1 MKSMSI
7 NEIVES
13 LIAQYLSERG
23 LKESLA
29 AFKLELNRT
38 FSDNRDLLEERL
50 YDIVEDRYKFLEL
63 KKANEDDPQALN
75 NSVALPVWKLP
86 NPVIGEELVP
96 LGSDLV
102 VSTTVGNLKL
112 SDQPSSCIVISTSSN
127 ELQVFDLNGV
137 KLAGFQKVLKSISKV
152 VLIIDSSPLLLCGG
166 MDGQLSILNV
176 ATKEIQS
183 FQLHGRLLSDMK
195 YLPIDDSHGYLVSV
209 GMDNNVT
216 LTTIDFTDIKNI
228 QFSKSQFKMLT
239 RPTCIDFFTFQNHFL
254 VIANRVDTSLISV
267 FIVNDEKKL
276 VELCRLSTDDSE
288 FSSHG
293 FQIGALAHHITE
305 EKLLISA
312 ATNHIPYMRL
322 ITLVLPDLNELID
335 YWIKEEGKEN
345 TEEDLLLQLRS
356 LSINQ
361 VHEQQFTNKTHVIRN
376 VILSSVNTSAPQ
388 DKYSVQQ
395 IATRDSKNGVWI
407 FSDDGVIRGLNLS
420 SGTIIEELK
429 SHEGRIKSAA
439 AFTSND
445 GDELLF
451 TSGATDRRTKRW
463 SVTPPRPSSG

>member
-1 MKSMSI
+1 MSI

-38 FSDNRDLLEERL
+38 FSDNGDLLEERL
-50 YDIVEDRYKFLEL
+50 YDIVEDRYKFLDL
-63 KKANEDDPQALN
+63 KKANEDDIQALN
-75 NSVALPVWKLP
+75 NTVALPVWKLP

-96 LGSDLV
+96 LGSNLV
-102 VSTTVGNLKL
+102 ISTTVGNLKL
-112 SDQPSSCIVISTSSN
+112 SNQTSPCIVISTSSN
-127 ELQVFDLNGV
+127 ELQIFDLNGV
-137 KLAGFQKVLKSISKV
+137 KLAGFEKVLKSISKV
-152 VLIIDSSPLLLCGG
+152 VLIIEDSPLLLCGG
-166 MDGQLSILNV
+166 MDGHLSILDV
-176 ATKEIQS
+176 ITEEIQS

-195 YLPIDDSHGYLVSV
+195 YLPIDESHGYLVSI

-216 LTTIDFTDIKNI
+216 LSTIDFTDIKNI
-228 QFSKSQFKMLT
+228 QFSKSQFRMLT
-239 RPTCIDFFTFQNHFL
+239 RPTCIDFFKFQKHFL

-267 FIVNDEKKL
+267 FMVNDGNEL

-293 FQIGALAHHITE
+293 FQVGALAHHITD

-322 ITLVLPDLNELID
+322 ITLVLPDLYELID
-335 YWIKEEGKEN
+335 YWVKEEGKD
-345 TEEDLLLQLRS
+345 TDGDLLSKLRS

-361 VHEQQFTNKTHVIRN
+361 IHEQQFTNKTHVIRN

-463 SVTPPRPSSG
+463 SATPPRPSSG